1 MIRYWAFE
9 RTVRLSPVFMFISSY
24 HHTVAFEENS
34 PPWKFNHMIKCSSST
49 ENMHLICFRLLLR
62 EKLSSCAQAKR
73 IFNGVLVEMFTPQAN
88 QWNTVHQ
95 TKQPGSAEITARFCF
110 CFLILPMDKKL
121 YTTIV
126 IDLMRVI

>member
-9 RTVRLSPVFMFISSY
+9 RTVRLSPVFMFTSSY

-49 ENMHLICFRLLLR
+49 ENMHLICYDCYC
-62 EKLSSCAQAKR
+62 EKNYPLAPKAKR

-95 TKQPGSAEITARFCF
+95 TKQPWSAEITARFCF